1 MLDEWEVYSY
11 AIILLSPWGWWNL
24 RPGAL
29 SFNFLYPNKKHLK
42 WKLNPP
48 LHAFS
53 LLFCN
58 IGQGEEIWCVCRS
71 HTYLWKY
78 VSQSSSFKVGLWAPF
93 ILQFWTGSRGLMC
106 MYGFDALVFGLK
118 GGLICGIICECWGMV
133 TTSIWV
139 LGNWPTLL
147 ETMSYVTREYANLVS
162 GRFMFSPMWNNC
174 VGLIC

>member
-24 RPGAL
+24 QPGAL

-71 HTYLWKY
+71 HVYLWKY
-78 VSQSSSFKVGLWAPF
+78 VSQSSSFKVGLLGPF
-93 ILQFWTGSRGLMC
+93 YFAILDRFKRLDVYVWVWCTCIRLKRWPHLWNHMW
-106 MYGFDALVFGLK
+106 MLRYGHYKHMSPRQLTYIAGNH
-118 GGLICGIICECWGMV
+118 
-133 TTSIWV
+133 V
-139 LGNWPTLL
+139 LCN
-147 ETMSYVTREYANLVS
+147 
-162 GRFMFSPMWNNC
+162 
-174 VGLIC
+174 